1 LFRYYYLAN
10 AVSLQVYDIKG
21 RMVEALVNEKIE
33 PGTYKIN
40 WNASNHPSGVYFLKM
55 ETGQYIKTQ
64 KMILL
69 K

>member
-1 LFRYYYLAN
+1 
-10 AVSLQVYDIKG
+10 
-21 RMVEALVNEKIE
+21 MVETLVNEKIG
-33 PGTYKIN
+33 PGTFKIN
-40 WNASNHPSGVYFLKM
+40 WNASNHSSGVYFLKM

>member
-1 LFRYYYLAN
+1 MLFP
-10 AVSLQVYDIKG
+10 LQVYDISG
-21 RMVEALVNEKIE
+21 RMVETLVNEKMGQGI
-33 PGTYKIN
+33 YKIN

>member
-1 LFRYYYLAN
+1 
-10 AVSLQVYDIKG
+10 
-21 RMVEALVNEKIE
+21 MVETLVNEKMGQGI
-33 PGTYKIN
+33 YKIN

>member
-1 LFRYYYLAN
+1 
-10 AVSLQVYDIKG
+10 
-21 RMVEALVNEKIE
+21 MVETLVNEKMG

-55 ETGQYIKTQ
+55 ETGHYIKTQ